1 MPKVKALR
9 DTYAPARP
17 IRRPA
22 QCREVFNRIVQHAMI
37 DRGIRTQSQ
46 LAELLGMN
54 RASVNKRFNGSV
66 DWTVPE
72 TIRLIE
78 LLKILPE
85 DVARMM
91 GAAS

>member
-9 DTYAPARP
+9 DTYTPARP
-17 IRRPA
+17 MRRPA
-22 QCREVFNRIVQHAMI
+22 QRREVFNRIVQHAMI

-78 LLKILPE
+78 ILKILPE